1 MRSKK
6 QESQA
11 DVTGQRAISCGSRFN
26 PLTDS
31 YNVATTLPESSKQYR
46 PLVLRWIVDGEIKSN
61 YQVSE
66 AISYLKKLPSND
78 SVVCASDS

>member
-1 MRSKK
+1 M
-6 QESQA
+6 A
-11 DVTGQRAISCGSRFN
+11 DAIKEAGVTGGSRFN